1 MKSYIKGE
9 HISLQQWGIDIN
21 KLILRTSLEDIGI
34 DIEAKLSVDENKI
47 FDNLLEQ
54 TIDECWLLQD
64 SNDSLW
70 DANGTKLTKFYLASL
85 VTKMVYAAIHKLT
98 EANRSVFTC
107 YVSEAKDK
115 LRAYLN
121 KQYSVENRKNYYTI
135 TNQNLIDFLGIDG
148 ETEVEADKETG
159 DRQLLLQIIN
169 QLSEVKQA
177 IASAPIINQISWFS
191 VANEDAHPEWNAFQE
206 SKASYDYNLLDQA
219 PTTAHDGPVEL
230 DPSITLWAV
239 KSMNLWWFNMKMQWV
254 NVDPKALAANKRR
267 KDAKKL

>member
-54 TIDECWLLQD
+54 TIDECWILQE
-64 SNDSLW
+64 SANALY
-70 DANGTKLTKFYLASL
+70 DANKNWEYTKLTRFFLATI
-85 VTKMVYAAIHKLT
+85 VTKMVYTAIHKLT

-135 TNQNLIDFLGIDG
+135 TNQNLINFLWIDG
-148 ETEVEADKETG
+148 ESKTEANEETG

-177 IASAPIINQISWFS
+177 IASTPVHNQISWFS
-191 VANEDAHPEWNAFQE
+191 VDTWFELPAPSIVASNTPATAYEW
-206 SKASYDYNLLDQA
+206 
-219 PTTAHDGPVEL
+219 PVEL
-230 DPSITLWAV
+230 DRNITLWATHQ
-239 KSMNLWWFNMKMQWV
+239 MDMGWFKMKVQ
-254 NVDPKALAANKRR
+254 NIQVDPKLLAANRRR

>member
-54 TIDECWLLQD
+54 TIDECGLLQD

-85 VTKMVYAAIHKLT
+85 VTKMVYTAIHKLT

-135 TNQNLIDFLGIDG
+135 TNQNLIDFLWING
-148 ETEVEADKETG
+148 ENKTEADKEVG

-177 IASAPIINQISWFS
+177 IASAPIHNQISWSS
-191 VANEDAHPEWNAFQE
+191 VANEDIQTFAPVA
-206 SKASYDYNLLDQA
+206 ALDS
-219 PTTAHDGPVEL
+219 PPTAHNWPVEL